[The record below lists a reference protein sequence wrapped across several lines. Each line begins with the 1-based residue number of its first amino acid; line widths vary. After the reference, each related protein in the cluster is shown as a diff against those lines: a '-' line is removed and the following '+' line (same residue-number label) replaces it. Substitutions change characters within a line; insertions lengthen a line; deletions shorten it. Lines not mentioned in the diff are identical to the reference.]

1 MSKRISDS
9 YLVSLVLLFN
19 LPGFANSVSGTVTSS
34 AKITVRAFK
43 YTPISPETWQAA
55 QNVATR
61 ILDRT
66 GIETVW
72 LDCSLAAD
80 GQHLI
85 PDCAL
90 PATPTDIILR
100 LVPTSQATRAHF
112 GDATLGIAAPSE
124 KNTTASASVFCDRVE
139 KLSKGGHA
147 SLAVILGHAAAHEI
161 GHLLLGSNSHSPF
174 GLMRGSWSRQD
185 LQRAS
190 GDDLLFTPSQGLLMR
205 QKVLER
211 SESAGTVPRSR

>member
-1 MSKRISDS
+1 MGKLIGNR
-9 YLVSLVLLFN
+9 YLVGLVLFLNF
-19 LPGFANSVSGTVTSS
+19 PGFANSVSRTVTSG

-43 YTPISPETWQAA
+43 YTPISPETWEAA

-61 ILDRT
+61 IFDRT
-66 GIETVW
+66 GIATVW
-72 LDCSLAAD
+72 MDCSLTSD

-100 LVPTSQATRAHF
+100 LVPTSLATRAHF

-139 KLSKGGHA
+139 KLSKGGRA
-147 SLAVILGHAAAHEI
+147 SLAVIFGHAAAHEI
-161 GHLLLGSNSHSPF
+161 GHLLLGSNSHSPL

-185 LQRAS
+185 LQRAT
-190 GDDLLFTPSQGLLMR
+190 GGELLFTASQALLIR
-205 QKVLER
+205 QEVY
-211 SESAGTVPRSR
+211 SRGR

>member
-1 MSKRISDS
+1 M
-9 YLVSLVLLFN
+9 
-19 LPGFANSVSGTVTSS
+19 
-34 AKITVRAFK
+34 RAFK
-43 YTPISPETWQAA
+43 YTPISPETWEAA

-100 LVPTSQATRAHF
+100 LVPTSLATRAHF

-190 GDDLLFTPSQGLLMR
+190 GGDLLFTPSQGLLMR
-205 QKVLER
+205 QKVY
-211 SESAGTVPRSR
+211 SRAK